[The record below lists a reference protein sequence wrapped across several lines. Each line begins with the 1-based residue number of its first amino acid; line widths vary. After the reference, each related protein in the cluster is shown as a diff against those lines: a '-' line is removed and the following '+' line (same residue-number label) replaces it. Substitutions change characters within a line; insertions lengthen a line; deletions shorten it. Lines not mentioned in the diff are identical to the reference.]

1 MAGSTR
7 AFVSDDST
15 MTDAGNAIRLSRVTP
30 TLPARKRARIDVNRI
45 KHNLPVLI
53 GALIVVSVIVCAIL
67 ADVISP
73 HDPTAQELGKRLLP
87 PSFMAGG
94 SPEYLLGTDPLGRDT
109 LSRIIHGARVSLT
122 VGIAVVL
129 LSGTI
134 GVTLALVSGYRGGKV
149 DLVLARVADIQQAIP
164 FLILAIAVV
173 AVLGANLVN
182 LILVLGITTWVFY
195 FRVVRGEVL
204 ATRQEDYVEA
214 ARVIGCGDGRIM
226 LRHVLPNVSGS
237 IIVIATL
244 LVASTIIFEA
254 SLSFLGLG
262 VQPPTPTWGGMVSDG
277 RDYLVDA
284 WWVSVFPGLAILLTV
299 LGINLCGDWLRDK
312 LDPKLKD

>member
-1 MAGSTR
+1 MATS
-7 AFVSDDST
+7 S
-15 MTDAGNAIRLSRVTP
+15 NALRRSLVTP
-30 TLPARKRARIDVNRI
+30 SADSRRRPRLELNKV
-45 KHNLPVLI
+45 KHHLPVIL
-53 GALIVVSVIVCAIL
+53 GALIVLLVIGAAL
-67 ADVISP
+67 FADVISP
-73 HDPTAQELGKRLLP
+73 HDPTAQELSKRLLP
-87 PSFMAGG
+87 PSFMEGG
-94 SPEYLLGTDPLGRDT
+94 APEYFLGTDQLGRDT
-109 LSRIIHGARVSLT
+109 LSRIIHGSRISLT

-134 GVTLALVSGYRGGKV
+134 GVILALVSGYRGGRV
-149 DLVLARVADIQQAIP
+149 DLFLGRIADIQQAIP

-173 AVLGANLVN
+173 AILGASLVN

-204 ATRQEDYVEA
+204 ATREEVYVEA
-214 ARVIGCGDGRIM
+214 ARVIGCGNLRIM
-226 LRHVLPNVSGS
+226 LRHILPNVSGS

-262 VQPPTPTWGGMVSDG
+262 VQPPTPTWGGMVADG
-277 RDYLVDA
+277 RDYLADA
-284 WWVSVFPGLAILLTV
+284 WWVSVFPGLAILFTV

>member
-1 MAGSTR
+1 MAG
-7 AFVSDDST
+7 VD
-15 MTDAGNAIRLSRVTP
+15 NAIHRRLVIP
-30 TLPARKRARIDVNRI
+30 TSQPLRRPRLDATKL
-45 KHNLPVLI
+45 KHNLPVLL
-53 GALIVVSVIVCAIL
+53 GALIVVVVIAAALL

-73 HDPTAQELGKRLLP
+73 HDPSAQELSERLLP
-87 PSFMAGG
+87 PAFMEGG
-94 SPEYLLGTDPLGRDT
+94 HAEYLLGTDYLGRDT
-109 LSRIIHGARVSLT
+109 LSRIIHGSRVSLT

-134 GVTLALVSGYRGGKV
+134 GVSLALIAGFWGGRI
-149 DLVLARVADIQQAIP
+149 DLVLARIADVQQAIP
-164 FLILAIAVV
+164 FLVLAIAVV
-173 AVLGANLVN
+173 AILGANLLN

-195 FRVVRGEVL
+195 FRVVRAEVMT
-204 ATRQEDYVEA
+204 TRQEVYVEA
-214 ARVIGCGDGRIM
+214 ARVVGCGNVRIM
-226 LRHVLPNVSGS
+226 LRHILPNVAGS

-277 RDYLVDA
+277 RDYLADA
-284 WWVSVFPGLAILLTV
+284 WWVSLFPGMAILFTV

>member
-1 MAGSTR
+1 MLMAGVDR
-7 AFVSDDST
+7 A
-15 MTDAGNAIRLSRVTP
+15 IHRRLVIP
-30 TLPARKRARIDVNRI
+30 TSQPRKRPRLDVTKL
-45 KHNLPVLI
+45 KHNLPVLL
-53 GALIVVSVIVCAIL
+53 GALIVVVVIAAALL

-73 HDPTAQELGKRLLP
+73 HDPSAQELSERLLP
-87 PSFMAGG
+87 PSFMEGG
-94 SPEYLLGTDPLGRDT
+94 HPEYVLGTDYLGRDL
-109 LSRIIHGARVSLT
+109 LSRIIYGSRVSLT

-134 GVTLALVSGYRGGKV
+134 GVSLALIAGFWGGRV
-149 DLVLARVADIQQAIP
+149 DLVLARVADVQQAIP
-164 FLILAIAVV
+164 FLVLAIAVV
-173 AVLGANLVN
+173 AVLGANLLN

-195 FRVVRGEVL
+195 FRVVRAEVMT
-204 ATRQEDYVEA
+204 TRQEVYVEA
-214 ARVIGCGDGRIM
+214 ARVVGCGNTRIM
-226 LRHVLPNVSGS
+226 LRHILPNVAGS

-277 RDYLVDA
+277 RDYLADA
-284 WWVSVFPGLAILLTV
+284 WWVSVFPGMAILFTV

>member
-1 MAGSTR
+1 MAG
-7 AFVSDDST
+7 VD
-15 MTDAGNAIRLSRVTP
+15 NAIQRSFVI
-30 TLPARKRARIDVNRI
+30 PALQPRKRPRLDASKL
-45 KHNLPVLI
+45 KHNLPVLF
-53 GALIVVSVIVCAIL
+53 GALIVVIVVSAALL
-67 ADVISP
+67 ADAISP
-73 HDPTAQELGKRLLP
+73 HDPTLQEISERLLP
-87 PSFMAGG
+87 PSFMTGG
-94 SPEYLLGTDPLGRDT
+94 SPEYFLGTDPLGRDT
-109 LSRIIHGARVSLT
+109 LSRIIHGSRVSLT

-134 GVTLALVSGYRGGKV
+134 GVTLALISGFRGGRI
-149 DLVLARVADIQQAIP
+149 DLFLARVADVQQAIP

-173 AVLGANLVN
+173 AVLGASLLN

-195 FRVVRGEVL
+195 FRVVRAEVL
-204 ATRQEDYVEA
+204 ATRQEVYVEA
-214 ARVIGCGDGRIM
+214 ARVVGCGNARSM
-226 LRHVLPNVSGS
+226 LRHILPNVAGS

-277 RDYLVDA
+277 RDYLADA
-284 WWVSVFPGLAILLTV
+284 WWVSVFPGMAILFTV